1 MLDVIIKKTIH
12 SAINFIFFK
21 GAPGRLLTRKDRNA
35 LAIKHPIPPQ
45 KANAYN
51 PAILRT
57 SFIIRKSI
65 NYSRVKNIT
74 LIYQIR

>member
-1 MLDVIIKKTIH
+1 MLDVTIKKIIH
-12 SAINFIFFK
+12 NAINLIFLK

-35 LAIKHPIPPQ
+35 LAIKHPTPPQ

-57 SFIIRKSI
+57 SVSI
-65 NYSRVKNIT
+65 EN
-74 LIYQIR
+74 